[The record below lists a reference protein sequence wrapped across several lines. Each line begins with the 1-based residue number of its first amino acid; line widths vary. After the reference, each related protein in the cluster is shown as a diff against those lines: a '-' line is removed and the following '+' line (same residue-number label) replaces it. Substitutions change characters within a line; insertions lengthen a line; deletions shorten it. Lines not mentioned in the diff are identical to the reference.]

1 MHDGG
6 GGRVPRTVPAK
17 FQARSFSG
25 GLLQGGE
32 SGCAVAESQ
41 GEAV

>member
-25 GLLQGGE
+25 GLLQGGVRLCCGRE
-32 SGCAVAESQ
+32 PG
-41 GEAV
+41 